1 MKFKVDPDDAKD
13 QYATLFADDVVLA
26 VDSLTLPRYGLGN
39 YETPSPH
46 KPPTPDEA
54 KVLADLSRAGN
65 RLKGFCRTNLFKRLE
80 SSGHAFILSLERHVL
95 RNFIFLRAIENNL
108 PLPIG
113 TQDMGLL
120 DPSANDQD
128 SDLWNPADGDDDDSP
143 LPPGEGGHHVPMVG
157 VRAAVL
163 TESDFQQRAGE
174 IYRHYSS
181 QFRSR
186 FKWLRAALRTV
197 ARQGTSPR
205 CPVMNVLARAGA
217 WDPKRDAKLLALVE
231 LLQKQHPTEK
241 VLVFSQFADTVD
253 YLDDQLKI
261 ARIPAAADVTG
272 DTEDPTAIAHRF
284 SPGSNDKRDVIPAA
298 NELRVVVAT
307 NVFSEGQNLQDC
319 AIIVNFDLPWAI
331 IRLIQ
336 RAGRVDRIGQ
346 NSDTIL
352 CYSFLPADGVDR
364 IINLRNRVRQRL
376 RENAQVVGTDEA
388 FFDDDDKTD
397 LPLFDLYHEKSGILD
412 GDDDTEVDL
421 ASRAYQIWK
430 NAVDEAPELEKI
442 IPAMPNVV
450 FSARRRRPGRSPEG
464 ALVYLRTAKGN
475 DALAWVN
482 TEGKSVTESQFAIL
496 KAADCSPGEPAVPRD
511 DRHHEMVAQGVK
523 LIVETEK
530 SVGGQLGR
538 PRGPASAPTNG

>member
-95 RNFIFLRAIENNL
+95 RNFIFLHAIENNL

-174 IYRHYSS
+174 IYERYSS

-186 FKWLRAALRTV
+186 FKWLRAALFEP
-197 ARQGTSPR
+197 S
-205 CPVMNVLARAGA
+205 LAKDLRA
-217 WDPKRDAKLLALVE
+217 DA
-231 LLQKQHPTEK
+231 Q
-241 VLVFSQFADTVD
+241 
-253 YLDDQLKI
+253 
-261 ARIPAAADVTG
+261 
-272 DTEDPTAIAHRF
+272 
-284 SPGSNDKRDVIPAA
+284 
-298 NELRVVVAT
+298 
-307 NVFSEGQNLQDC
+307 
-319 AIIVNFDLPWAI
+319 
-331 IRLIQ
+331 
-336 RAGRVDRIGQ
+336 
-346 NSDTIL
+346 
-352 CYSFLPADGVDR
+352 
-364 IINLRNRVRQRL
+364 
-376 RENAQVVGTDEA
+376 
-388 FFDDDDKTD
+388 
-397 LPLFDLYHEKSGILD
+397 
-412 GDDDTEVDL
+412 
-421 ASRAYQIWK
+421 
-430 NAVDEAPELEKI
+430 
-442 IPAMPNVV
+442 
-450 FSARRRRPGRSPEG
+450 
-464 ALVYLRTAKGN
+464 
-475 DALAWVN
+475 
-482 TEGKSVTESQFAIL
+482 
-496 KAADCSPGEPAVPRD
+496 
-511 DRHHEMVAQGVK
+511 
-523 LIVETEK
+523 
-530 SVGGQLGR
+530 
-538 PRGPASAPTNG
+538 